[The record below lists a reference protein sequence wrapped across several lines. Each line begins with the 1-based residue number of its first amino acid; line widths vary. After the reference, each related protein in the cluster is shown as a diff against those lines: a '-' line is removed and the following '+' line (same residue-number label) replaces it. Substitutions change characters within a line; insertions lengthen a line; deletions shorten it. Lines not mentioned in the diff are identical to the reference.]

1 MPEGG
6 LGARFAV
13 LRELDRSIA
22 ILASISFIS
31 NLGVSI
37 MLPLLPLFAVQI
49 GATPGELGLMV
60 SIFAITQTIGQLGS
74 GAMIARISPRR
85 QMPLGQASYAAAN
98 FLIATATSA
107 VPLIAFR
114 ALAGFGGGLSIIAER
129 LYIAR
134 VADRAKLA
142 FTNGV
147 VSAAG
152 SSGSVLGPT
161 IGAILA
167 INLRIPFIVVGITAT
182 VAAISAILFL
192 PAEPKIAPG
201 TAAQATTPPP
211 LPESTED
218 VPAVAAAVDDTSAA
232 PAAVPAVAEAVVSTP
247 ALSRWTHIRPLF
259 VLSLWN
265 LAFGAA
271 YGGWITTFGPY
282 STSQLGMSPS
292 GVSLIF
298 AAFGVGSI
306 LLGPPLARIADRSGR
321 RRMVAVGTVLV
332 LLFFAA
338 ALLRLPQPLIYLS
351 AGVSGGGLA
360 AAQSS
365 WFALLSV
372 ATDGARR
379 GRSFGFVTA
388 FSNLGVVVGASLASQ
403 VWEHVGVG
411 EGLLSAS
418 LFLVLAALS
427 LLLVSSDR
435 KPG

>member
-1 MPEGG
+1 MLEGG
-6 LGARFAV
+6 LRARFAV
-13 LRELDRSIA
+13 LREIDRPIA

-37 MLPLLPLFAVQI
+37 MLPLLPLFAVQV

-60 SIFAITQTIGQLGS
+60 SIFAVTQTIGQLGS
-74 GAMIARISPRR
+74 GAMIGRISPRR

-142 FTNGV
+142 FTNGI

-167 INLRIPFIVVGITAT
+167 INLRVPFIVVGCTAT
-182 VAAISAILFL
+182 VAAIAAILFL
-192 PAEPKIAPG
+192 PAEPAVGRGVAP
-201 TAAQATTPPP
+201 ATPPPP
-211 LPESTED
+211 LPESTET
-218 VPAVAAAVDDTSAA
+218 VPAVAAAVDAAAGPPAA
-232 PAAVPAVAEAVVSTP
+232 P
-247 ALSRWTHIRPLF
+247 SRWVRVRPLF

-265 LAFGAA
+265 LAFSAA
-271 YGGWITTFGPY
+271 YGGWITTFGPF
-282 STSQLGMSPS
+282 STANLAMSPG

-306 LLGPPLARIADRSGR
+306 LFGPPLARIADRRGR
-321 RRMVAVGTVLV
+321 RRMVALGTVLV
-332 LLFFAA
+332 LAFFGA
-338 ALLRLPQPLIYLS
+338 ALLRAPQPVVYLV
-351 AGVSGGGLA
+351 AALSGGGLA

-379 GRSFGFVTA
+379 GRSFGYVTA
-388 FSNLGVVVGASLASQ
+388 LSNLGVIVGASLASQ
-403 VWEHVGVG
+403 VWERVGLA
-411 EGLLSAS
+411 EGLATAS
-418 LFLVLAALS
+418 IFLVLAALS
-427 LLLVSSDR
+427 LLLVPSDHQPR
-435 KPG
+435 

>member
-22 ILASISFIS
+22 VLASISFIS

-37 MLPLLPLFAVQI
+37 MLPLLPLFAVQL

-60 SIFAITQTIGQLGS
+60 SIFAVTQTIGQLGS

-107 VPLIAFR
+107 VPMIAFR

-167 INLRIPFIVVGITAT
+167 INLRVPFIVVGFTAT
-182 VAAISAILFL
+182 IAAISAILFL
-192 PAEPKIAPG
+192 PAEPNVPPG
-201 TAAQATTPPP
+201 TAPAATTPPQAA
-211 LPESTED
+211 L
-218 VPAVAAAVDDTSAA
+218 VAQAAVAA
-232 PAAVPAVAEAVVSTP
+232 PLP
-247 ALSRWTHIRPLF
+247 SRWTRVRPLF
-259 VLSLWN
+259 VISLWN
-265 LAFGAA
+265 LAFSAA

-282 STSQLGMSPS
+282 STANLGMSPS

-321 RRMVAVGTVLV
+321 RRMVAIGSLLV
-332 LLFFAA
+332 LLFFVA
-338 ALLRLPQPLIYLS
+338 ALLRVPQPVIYLS
-351 AGVSGGGLA
+351 AALSGGGLA

-379 GRSFGFVTA
+379 GRSFGYVTA
-388 FSNLGVVVGASLASQ
+388 LSNLGVIVGASLASQ
-403 VWEHVGVG
+403 VWEHIGLA

-418 LFLVLAALS
+418 VFLVLAALS
-427 LLLVSSDR
+427 LLFVPSDR
-435 KPG
+435 RAG

>member
-6 LGARFAV
+6 LRARFAV
-13 LRELDRSIA
+13 LREVDRSIA

-60 SIFAITQTIGQLGS
+60 SIFAVTQTVGQLGS
-74 GAMIARISPRR
+74 GAMINRVSPRR

-114 ALAGFGGGLSIIAER
+114 ALAGLGGGLSIIAER

-167 INLRIPFIVVGITAT
+167 INLRVPFIVVGCTAT
-182 VAAISAILFL
+182 IAAIAAILFL
-192 PAEPKIAPG
+192 PAEPAIVPG
-201 TAAQATTPPP
+201 ARVSTALTPPP
-211 LPESTED
+211 LPASTED
-218 VPAVAAAVDDTSAA
+218 VPAIAAAVDTPRDI
-232 PAAVPAVAEAVVSTP
+232 AVAPTP
-247 ALSRWTHIRPLF
+247 VTASRWARIRPLF

-265 LAFGAA
+265 LAFSAA

-282 STSQLGMSPS
+282 STTNLGMSPG

-306 LLGPPLARIADRSGR
+306 LFGPPLARIADRSGR
-321 RRMVAVGTVLV
+321 RRMVGAGSLLV
-332 LLFFAA
+332 LLFFGA
-338 ALLRLPQPLIYLS
+338 ALLRAPLPVIYLV
-351 AGVSGGGLA
+351 AALSGGGLA

-379 GRSFGFVTA
+379 GRSFGYVTA
-388 FSNLGVVVGASLASQ
+388 LSNLGVIVGASLASQ
-403 VWEHVGVG
+403 VWEHVGLA
-411 EGLLSAS
+411 EGMATAS
-418 LFLVLAALS
+418 IFLVLAALS
-427 LLLVSSDR
+427 LVFVPSDP
-435 KPG
+435 KPR

>member
-13 LRELDRSIA
+13 LREIDRSIA

-37 MLPLLPLFAVQI
+37 MLPLLPLFAVQV

-60 SIFAITQTIGQLGS
+60 SIFAVTQTVGQLGS
-74 GAMIARISPRR
+74 GAMIGRISPRR

-107 VPLIAFR
+107 IPLIAFR
-114 ALAGFGGGLSIIAER
+114 ALAGLGGGLSIIAER

-161 IGAILA
+161 IGAIPA
-167 INLRIPFIVVGITAT
+167 INLRVPFIVVGFTAT

-192 PAEPKIAPG
+192 PAEPAVAPG
-201 TAAQATTPPP
+201 SAPASAPP
-211 LPESTED
+211 LPETTED
-218 VPAVAAAVDDTSAA
+218 VPAIAAAIDTAA
-232 PAAVPAVAEAVVSTP
+232 PAAPAEPLP
-247 ALSRWTHIRPLF
+247 AAAATIPSRWTRIRPLF

-265 LAFGAA
+265 LAFSAA

-282 STSQLGMSPS
+282 STAHLGMSPG

-306 LLGPPLARIADRSGR
+306 LFGPPLARIADRSGR
-321 RRMVAVGTVLV
+321 RRMVAFGTVLV
-332 LLFFAA
+332 LLFFGA
-338 ALLRLPQPLIYLS
+338 ALLRAPIPVVYLV
-351 AGVSGGGLA
+351 AAFSGGGLA

-379 GRSFGFVTA
+379 GRSFGYVTA
-388 FSNLGVVVGASLASQ
+388 LSNLGVIVGASLASQ
-403 VWEHVGVG
+403 VWERVGLPQG
-411 EGLLSAS
+411 MATATI
-418 LFLVLAALS
+418 FLVLAALS
-427 LLLVSSDR
+427 LLFVPSDH
-435 KPG
+435 KPR